1 MVIRLILASVVGYLL
16 GSIPFG
22 LLFGRFKAKVDIRNY
37 GSGRT
42 GGTNV
47 LRTMGRG
54 AFIVVVALD
63 VLKGAVAVLLA
74 GLILG
79 EGYIAVGPYHLGQPG
94 AVSIAALAAVVGHIW
109 PVFAGFKGGRGVGTF
124 IGTMFA
130 ICAAAA
136 LFGGEILIIIA
147 GLSGFAS
154 LGSLSGIVGI
164 CTLLIPLTFLYGSPL
179 EYLLYAVAAAIL
191 IILIHRDNIV
201 RLFNGQERKLN
212 QKAESQSR
220 SGSPA

>member
-1 MVIRLILASVVGYLL
+1 MLLKLLLAVTTGYLL

-22 LLFGRFKAKVDIRNY
+22 LIFGRLKAKIDIRNY

-54 AFIVVVALD
+54 AFVTVAALD
-63 VLKGAVAVLLA
+63 VLKGTAAVLLA
-74 GLILG
+74 GLIFG
-79 EGYIAVGPYHLGQPG
+79 EGYLSFGLYHLGRPG
-94 AVSIAALAAVVGHIW
+94 AAAIAALATVAGHIW
-109 PVFAGFKGGRGVGTF
+109 PVFARFKGGRGVGTF

-130 ICAAAA
+130 ICPAAA
-136 LFGGEILIIIA
+136 LFGGEILIIAA

-164 CTLLIPLTFLYGSPL
+164 YTLLIPLTFLYGSPM
-179 EYLLYAVAAAIL
+179 EYLLYAMAAAIL
-191 IILIHRDNIV
+191 IALIHRDNII
-201 RLFNGQERKLN
+201 RLFNGKERKLN
-212 QKAESQSR
+212 QKAEIR